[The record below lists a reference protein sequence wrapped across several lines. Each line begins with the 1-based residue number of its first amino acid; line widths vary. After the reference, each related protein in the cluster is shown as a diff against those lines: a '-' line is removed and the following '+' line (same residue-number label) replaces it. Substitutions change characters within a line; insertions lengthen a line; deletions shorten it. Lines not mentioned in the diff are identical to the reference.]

1 MNMPRTADSNF
12 AEVMNITYCQMLFS
26 VHDSLSSL
34 NPQATVRARRGKE
47 KGGGSKPHHCLLALV
62 GLYPFQS
69 PLKSTAPP

>member
-47 KGGGSKPHHCLLALV
+47 KGGGLKPHHCLLALV
-62 GLYPFQS
+62 GLYTFQS
-69 PLKSTAPP
+69 PLKSRASP